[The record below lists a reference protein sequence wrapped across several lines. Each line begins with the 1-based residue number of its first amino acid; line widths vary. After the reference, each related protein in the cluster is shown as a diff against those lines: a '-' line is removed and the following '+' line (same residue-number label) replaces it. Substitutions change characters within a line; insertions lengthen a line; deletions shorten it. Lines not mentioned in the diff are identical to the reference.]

1 MKNTN
6 IFKRVEQ
13 KYLITKQEQKILLDA
28 MKEHMQ
34 EDEHGRSTVISIY
47 FDTQNNLLIRRSM
60 QKPAYKEKLRIRSY
74 GIATH
79 DSKIFIELKKKYKSV
94 VYKRRISMP
103 EKEAM
108 DYLINGNRPDKNSQI
123 LNEIDYFIKINEG
136 ITSKMY
142 ISCDREAYFDMEDD
156 NFRITFD
163 TNIMWRQDK
172 LSLCERPYGT
182 QILKDGMVLMEMK
195 SVNGLPL
202 WMTDIL
208 TKNHIYKTSF
218 SKYGNAYKMAK
229 EIKDM
234 KILTLKAS

>member
-47 FDTQNNLLIRRSM
+47 FDTQNNLLIRSSM

-172 LSLCERPYGT
+172 LSLCKYPYGT
-182 QILKDGMVLMEMK
+182 QILKDGTVLMEMK

>member
-182 QILKDGMVLMEMK
+182 QILKYGMVLMEMK

-234 KILTLKAS
+234 KILILKAS